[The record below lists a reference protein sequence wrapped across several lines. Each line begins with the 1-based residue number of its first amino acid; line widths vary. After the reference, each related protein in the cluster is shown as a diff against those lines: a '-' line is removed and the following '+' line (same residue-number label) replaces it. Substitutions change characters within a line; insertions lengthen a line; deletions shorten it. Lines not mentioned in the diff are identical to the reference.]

1 MLLTSTKNSSIPTPE
16 FNEEKIARV
25 KMNGFNM
32 AKRAILKVVKFLEQC
47 MKENGLNVSK
57 IILFGSQ
64 AAGKA
69 TKDSDIDIL
78 A

>member
-1 MLLTSTKNSSIPTPE
+1 
-16 FNEEKIARV
+16 
-25 KMNGFNM
+25 MNGFNM